1 MLIIGGR
8 GRFSMWYVIMT
19 RIDDDGDGNDG
30 GDGDCDGDGGGDDD
44 DDVADAED
52 GMRAGAVTVIH
63 DHYQPASPTNI
74 TGLAL

>member
-1 MLIIGGR
+1 
-8 GRFSMWYVIMT
+8 MWYVIMT